1 MWVLFI
7 CHPMG
12 AVRLL
17 VGGAEYCSHRAWDE
31 PHDRGCGGSGLISLV
46 TVGVVCRIKLELRPF
61 LKLCPSGHSST
72 VGKGEGRYYSLV
84 EVS

>member
-7 CHPMG
+7 CLPKG

-31 PHDRGCGGSGLISLV
+31 PHDQGCGGSGFITLV
-46 TVGVVCRIKLELRPF
+46 TAGVVCRIKLELRPF
-61 LKLCPSGHSST
+61 LKLCPHGAQQH
-72 VGKGEGRYYSLV
+72 GGQG
-84 EVS
+84 